1 MATTNNDNQQQL
13 RILLL
18 NNEDKFSVEKN
29 LTSSTS
35 SNSRFAQ
42 QREAL
47 RARRGEASI
56 EIKFDE
62 QQRITERDPRLCLQ
76 FVMLKEWAMMH
87 LLDVYS
93 IDNYFGN

>member
-1 MATTNNDNQQQL
+1 MSTEQL

-18 NNEDKFSVEKN
+18 NDEEKFSVEKN
-29 LTSSTS
+29 LTTRGGSA
-35 SNSRFAQ
+35 FAR

-93 IDNYFGN
+93 VDNYFGN